1 MVEKSEGE
9 VGSEKG
15 RGVKAANDM
24 SRVYLIIMSK
34 SSTACPLWGKCILAV
49 TLIVALVEH
58 VHRYIDEI
66 LVAGA
71 GAVAAQEVEE
81 APKVAIG

>member
-15 RGVKAANDM
+15 RGVETANDM
-24 SRVYLIIMSK
+24 SRVYLIIM

-71 GAVAAQEVEE
+71 GAAQEVEE

>member
-15 RGVKAANDM
+15 RGVETANDM
-24 SRVYLIIMSK
+24 SRVYLIIM

-81 APKVAIG
+81 APKIAIG

>member
-15 RGVKAANDM
+15 RGVEAANDM
-24 SRVYLIIMSK
+24 SRVYLIIM

-49 TLIVALVEH
+49 TLIVALGEH

>member
-15 RGVKAANDM
+15 RGVEAANDM
-24 SRVYLIIMSK
+24 SRVYLIIM

-71 GAVAAQEVEE
+71 GAAQEVEE

>member
-9 VGSEKG
+9 VGRKKG

-49 TLIVALVEH
+49 TLIVALVGH
-58 VHRYIDEI
+58 VHRYIYEI

-71 GAVAAQEVEE
+71 GAAQEVEE

>member
-15 RGVKAANDM
+15 RGVETANDM
-24 SRVYLIIMSK
+24 SRVYLIIM

>member
-15 RGVKAANDM
+15 RGVETANDM
-24 SRVYLIIMSK
+24 SRVYLIIM

-58 VHRYIDEI
+58 VHRYIDVIPTGCRSRTRRRRSTESSNW
-66 LVAGA
+66 LSGWR
-71 GAVAAQEVEE
+71 
-81 APKVAIG
+81 